1 MAYLGRRGASA
12 ALTSADIPDD
22 SITAAKIVDG
32 AVDFQ
37 NELGFL
43 ENKATTQNLSGT
55 YSTERMYLNDS
66 YTLTGDVTVTGHLA
80 LGSIADEDI
89 VITQDSTERTITGSG
104 TLEAGNVLQDTH
116 GTDLTGMTG
125 ELGSVVT
132 QATGYTLGSGV
143 TFPAGH
149 VIQVVTGVYSTETF
163 TQSNTFVT
171 TGIRAQIVPKSASS
185 KFFITCNTSGY
196 SHDGNVQVSYFTI
209 YRDSTNLGA
218 GQMGYAD
225 IYQGSGSGHDIGTN
239 ICISELDSP
248 NTTNAITYAMYV
260 RNNSASYKT
269 SWSMNNSRST
279 IIVMEIAG

>member
-1 MAYLGRRGASA
+1 MPYLGRRGALA
-12 ALTSADIPDD
+12 PLTSADIP
-22 SITAAKIVDG
+22 AGIVEGTDV
-32 AVDFQ
+32 A
-37 NELGFL
+37 FL
-43 ENKATTQNLSGT
+43 ENSSGQTLAGT
-55 YSTERMYLNDS
+55 YSTERMYLSGRTGSAPND
-66 YTLTGDVTVTGHLA
+66 YNYKLEGNVTVTGHLA
-80 LGSIADEDI
+80 LGTIADAD
-89 VITQDSTERTITGSG
+89 
-104 TLEAGNVLQDTH
+104 
-116 GTDLTGMTG
+116 G

-149 VIQVVTGVYSTETF
+149 VIQVVTGVHSTETF
-163 TQSNTFVT
+163 TQSTGFVP
-171 TGIRAQIVPKSASS
+171 TGIRINITPKSASS

-218 GQMGYAD
+218 SSNGYAD

-248 NTTNAITYAMYV
+248 NTTSGITYEMYV
-260 RNNSASYKT
+260 RSNNASYKT
-269 SWSMNNSRST
+269 SWSMNGSKST